1 MLQEEKDKNIN
12 ENNITAQTFIKIFRI
27 FLLII
32 FLKRL
37 LIGLE
42 FTELSKDIYKNVITA
57 PTVKDAF
64 LY

>member
-12 ENNITAQTFIKIFRI
+12 ENNITTQSFIKIFRI

-42 FTELSKDIYKNVITA
+42 FTELSKDISKNVITA